1 MRILR
6 FVGSREK
13 SKRRSTISRKSRQP
27 LRLNVRLSLPSS
39 VRSRRESLRSRDKEM
54 LWKLKLKRSVRRRE
68 RFRGPSKLRS
78 EQPKPRKTSDCRSN
92 NKNCSQLSRM
102 PTSRSP

>member
-54 LWKLKLKRSVRRRE
+54 L
-68 RFRGPSKLRS
+68 
-78 EQPKPRKTSDCRSN
+78 
-92 NKNCSQLSRM
+92 
-102 PTSRSP
+102 